1 MNKYINNINEA
12 VVSDTIDSHTVSS
25 MFSNIR
31 NLIDNDGTKSK
42 YALLYFFCDWS
53 SHIDVDRSVFC
64 GDLLDRLSD
73 VWLDL
78 KDKYGVTNKD
88 IIYAFNKSVF
98 SFGILRNELIEFF
111 SEHKIDDTIISSDAE
126 WENLASVIL
135 FHLSGRP
142 IRRNPK
148 YKYKLPD
155 EDYIISF
162 AIVNPVDEDD
172 DILRA
177 IAAYE
182 NAFHFNIVTKTDLN
196 MVGIFLLS

>member
-1 MNKYINNINEA
+1 MNKYINNINEIIG
-12 VVSDTIDSHTVSS
+12 SDTIDSHRISS

-42 YALLYFFCDWS
+42 YELLYFFCDWS
-53 SHIDVDRSVFC
+53 SHIDADRSIFC
-64 GDLLDRLSD
+64 RDLLDRLSD

-78 KDKYGVTNKD
+78 KEKDGVTNKE

-98 SFGILRNELIEFF
+98 SFEILRSEFIEFF
-111 SEHKIDDTIISSDAE
+111 TEHKIDNTIISSDTE
-126 WENLASVIL
+126 WKNLASVIL

-142 IRRNPK
+142 IKRKSK
-148 YKYKLPD
+148 YKYKLPN

-172 DILRA
+172 DILRV

-182 NAFHFNIVTKTDLN
+182 NAFHFNIITKTELN
-196 MVGIFLLS
+196 MVGIFFLS